1 MPADRPRPRDPEF
14 WIAIGALAVSAIAM
28 LSSVLQFTVQRSQE
42 RAAAWPFISL
52 NTAYSSEGFAF
63 VVQNKGMGPALV
75 RRVDVFLDG
84 RPVEGWPGVLDG
96 LYGPGHP
103 YGWDRIGATDVED
116 RVFAPGER
124 VEAFS
129 IPWRAPGGEGASLAR
144 TIRVCARASAMPAAS
159 PSVSATARCW
169 ATAGSPAR
177 ASTTRRSM
185 PAPPARCRPEP
196 RRRRSV
202 SRTPPRPTKP
212 PSGGF
217 FVERIV
223 RPEAYLIFAS
233 L

>member
-1 MPADRPRPRDPEF
+1 MVETTPSTAESLPVPGEQASTAVATRRRDPEF

-52 NTAYSSEGFAF
+52 NKAYSSEGFAF

-96 LYGPGHP
+96 LYGAGHP

-124 VEAFS
+124 VEAFR
-129 IPWRAPGGEGASLAR
+129 IPWKAPGGERGEPGEDDPRVREGFGDASR
-144 TIRVCARASAMPAAS
+144 FTVRACYCSVLGDCWITREGIDHAPIDACPAG
-159 PSVSATARCW
+159 PL
-169 ATAGSPAR
+169 
-177 ASTTRRSM
+177 
-185 PAPPARCRPEP
+185 PP
-196 RRRRSV
+196 
-202 SRTPPRPTKP
+202 
-212 PSGGF
+212 
-217 FVERIV
+217 
-223 RPEAYLIFAS
+223 
-233 L
+233 

>member
-1 MPADRPRPRDPEF
+1 MSEPVPPNASPAVPAPPPLAPSARPRDPEF

-124 VEAFS
+124 VEAFN
-129 IPWRAPGGEGASLAR
+129 IPWRAPGGEAGKPGEDDPRVREGFGDASR
-144 TIRVCARASAMPAAS
+144 FTVCACYCSVLGDCWITREGIDHAPVDACPAG
-159 PSVSATARCW
+159 PL
-169 ATAGSPAR
+169 
-177 ASTTRRSM
+177 
-185 PAPPARCRPEP
+185 PP
-196 RRRRSV
+196 
-202 SRTPPRPTKP
+202 
-212 PSGGF
+212 
-217 FVERIV
+217 
-223 RPEAYLIFAS
+223 
-233 L
+233 